1 VALEPVDLTATAEP
15 EARPEPQPEPE
26 VEQPAEEQVAEV
38 EQPEQPAPTRRRG
51 GRRAASSAGA
61 PVALQAVD
69 LTAPAEPTGAP
80 LTKVAGESGEAP
92 TTPVAD
98 PEPAAP
104 ARRKRKRVTSEAGPP
119 KA

>member
-1 VALEPVDLTATAEP
+1 TGAGEESTPPAPAESEQLALEPAADVVPEPVESAVEP
-15 EARPEPQPEPE
+15 EPLE
-26 VEQPAEEQVAEV
+26 
-38 EQPEQPAPTRRRG
+38 APRRRRG

-61 PVALQAVD
+61 PVALEAVD
-69 LTAPAEPTGAP
+69 LTAPAEPAAAP

>member
-1 VALEPVDLTATAEP
+1 MCVDLSTIHTTAT
-15 EARPEPQPEPE
+15 
-26 VEQPAEEQVAEV
+26 VDTEE
-38 EQPEQPAPTRRRG
+38 
-51 GRRAASSAGA
+51 
-61 PVALQAVD
+61 AVD
-69 LTAPAEPTGAP
+69 LTAPAEPAAAP

-119 KA
+119 RA